1 MEIAL
6 FIFDRM
12 TSLDAVGPLEIIGRA
27 PNADVKIVGKTA
39 GTVRAGKS
47 SSGLGLIADHAIA
60 DVPSPDILLIPGGT
74 DMSHVT
80 SDREVLDW
88 VRQAHETTTWTT
100 SVCTGA
106 LVLGAAGVLDGKRAT
121 THWSA
126 RDQLAEYGAIPVAER
141 VVIDGKV
148 MTGAGVSAG
157 IDMAFTLLGVVA
169 GDEHAQFVQLLT
181 EYDPQPPYRS
191 GSLETAPAAV
201 LERARPFMP
210 S

>member
-27 PNADVKIVGKTA
+27 PDADVKIVGKTA

-80 SDREVLDW
+80 SD
-88 VRQAHETTTWTT
+88 H
-100 SVCTGA
+100 
-106 LVLGAAGVLDGKRAT
+106 
-121 THWSA
+121 
-126 RDQLAEYGAIPVAER
+126 
-141 VVIDGKV
+141 
-148 MTGAGVSAG
+148 
-157 IDMAFTLLGVVA
+157 GVV
-169 GDEHAQFVQLLT
+169 GWK
-181 EYDPQPPYRS
+181 
-191 GSLETAPAAV
+191 
-201 LERARPFMP
+201 
-210 S
+210 

>member
-6 FIFDRM
+6 FIFDGM
-12 TSLDAVGPLEIIGRA
+12 TSMDAVGPLEIIGRA
-27 PNADVKIVGKTA
+27 PDADVRIVAKTA
-39 GTVRAGKS
+39 GPVRAGKS
-47 SSGLGLIADHAIA
+47 SSRLGLIADHRIA
-60 DVPSPDILLIPGGT
+60 DVAAPDILLIPGGT

-80 SDREVLDW
+80 ADEEVLDW

-126 RDQLAEYGAIPVAER
+126 RDRLASYGAIPVADR
-141 VVIDGKV
+141 VVIDGKI

-157 IDMAFTLLGVVA
+157 IDMALTLLGHVA
-169 GDEHAQFVQLLT
+169 GDEHAQFVQLMT
-181 EYDPQPPYRS
+181 EYDPQPPYGS
-191 GSLETAPAAV
+191 GSLETAPASV
-201 LERARPFMP
+201 LERVKSLVP

>member
-6 FIFDRM
+6 FIFDGM

-27 PNADVKIVGKTA
+27 PDADVRIVGKTA
-39 GTVRAGKS
+39 GPVRAGTS
-47 SSGLGLIADHAIA
+47 SSSLGLIADHAIA
-60 DVPSPDILLIPGGT
+60 DVASPDILLIPGGR
-74 DMSHVT
+74 DMSPVT
-80 SDREVLDW
+80 ADGEVLDW
-88 VRQAHETTTWTT
+88 VRQAHETTIWTT

-126 RDQLAEYGAIPVAER
+126 RDRLAGYGAIAVADR
-141 VVIDGKV
+141 VVIDGKI

-157 IDMAFTLLGVVA
+157 IDMALTLLGKVA

-191 GSLETAPAAV
+191 GSLETAPEAV
-201 LERARPFMP
+201 LERARALRP

>member
-12 TSLDAVGPLEIIGRA
+12 TSLDTVGPLEIIGRA

-47 SSGLGLIADHAIA
+47 SSGLGLIADYAIA
-60 DVPSPDILLIPGGT
+60 DVPSPDILLIPGGA

-80 SDREVLDW
+80 SDRAVLDW
-88 VRQAHETTTWTT
+88 VRQVHETTTWTT

-126 RDQLAEYGAIPVAER
+126 RTQLAEYGAIPVAER
-141 VVIDGKV
+141 VVIDGKA

-157 IDMAFTLLGVVA
+157 IDMAFTLFGMVA

-181 EYDPQPPYRS
+181 EYDPRPPYHS

>member
-6 FIFDRM
+6 FIFDGM

-27 PNADVKIVGKTA
+27 PDADVKIVGKTA
-39 GTVRAGKS
+39 GPVRAGKS

-60 DVPSPDILLIPGGT
+60 DVPAPDILLIPGGT

-88 VRQAHETTTWTT
+88 VGKAHETTTWTT

-121 THWSA
+121 THWLS
-126 RDQLAEYGAIPVAER
+126 RDKLAEYGAIPVAER
-141 VVIDGKV
+141 VVIDGKIV
-148 MTGAGVSAG
+148 TGAGVSAG
-157 IDMAFTLLGVVA
+157 IDMALTLLGRVA
-169 GDEHAQFVQLLT
+169 GDEHAQFVQLMT
-181 EYDPQPPYRS
+181 EYDPQPPNQS
-191 GSLETAPAAV
+191 GSPDTAPAAV
-201 LERARPFMP
+201 LERVRSLAP

>member
-1 MEIAL
+1 MEIAV
-6 FIFDRM
+6 FIFDGM
-12 TSLDAVGPLEIIGRA
+12 TTLDAIGPLEIIGRA
-27 PNADVKIVGKTA
+27 PDADVKIVGKVP
-39 GTVRAGKS
+39 GSVRAGKS
-47 SSGLGLIADHAIA
+47 SSGLGLIADHAMA
-60 DVPSPDILLIPGGT
+60 DVAAPDILLIPGGA

-88 VRQAHETTTWTT
+88 VRRAHETTTWTT

-121 THWSA
+121 THWASHD
-126 RDQLAEYGAIPVAER
+126 RLAGFGAIPVAER

-157 IDMAFTLLGVVA
+157 IDMALTLLGKVA
-169 GDEHAQFVQLLT
+169 GDEHAQLVQLFT
-181 EYDPQPPYRS
+181 EYDPQPPYRA
-191 GSLETAPAAV
+191 GSLETAPASVVA
-201 LERARPFMP
+201 RARSMLR